1 MRLEVIDAGQGPP
14 LVLLHGLFG
23 SARNWGAVQK
33 ALAQDYRV
41 IAMDLRN
48 HGASH
53 HMAGMGYAA
62 QASDIAETMAAL
74 GIGRAVVLGHS
85 MGGKAAMMLALTR
98 PDLVERLIIADIAPR
113 PYPPALRAVVAA
125 MQALPLHA
133 GLTRQEADQALRTA
147 VPEAPIRSFLLQNLR
162 FETSPPGWRI
172 GLAEI
177 AAAIPEIE
185 GFAPPAGAR
194 FEGPAL
200 AMAGALSP
208 YIRPE
213 DHAAFRVL
221 FPRISFANIP
231 RAGHWLHAE
240 NPEGFLAALREF
252 LAVSRSGDGGEFA

>member
-1 MRLEVIDAGQGPP
+1 MRLYVIEAGQGPP

-33 ALAQDYRV
+33 ALSTDYRV
-41 IAMDLRN
+41 VALDLRN
-48 HGASH
+48 HGASPH
-53 HMAGMGYAA
+53 APDMDYAA
-62 QASDIAETMAAL
+62 QAADVAETLAAL
-74 GIGRAVVLGHS
+74 DIERAVVLGHS

-98 PDLVERLIIADIAPR
+98 PELVTRLIIADIAPR

-125 MQALPLHA
+125 MQALPRYA
-133 GLTRQEADQALRTA
+133 GLTRQEADLALRTA

-162 FETSPPGWRI
+162 FETAPPSWRI

-177 AAAIPEIE
+177 AAAMAEIE
-185 GFAPPAGAR
+185 DFAPAAGAR
-194 FEGPAL
+194 FDGPAL

-208 YIRPE
+208 YIRAE
-213 DHAAFRVL
+213 DHAAFRAL
-221 FPRISFANIP
+221 FPSIAFASIP

-252 LAVSRSGDGGEFA
+252 LAA

>member
-1 MRLEVIDAGQGPP
+1 MRLHTLEAGQGPP

-33 ALAQDYRV
+33 ALASDYRV
-41 IAMDLRN
+41 VALDLRN
-48 HGASH
+48 HGASPH
-53 HMAGMGYAA
+53 APAMDYAA
-62 QASDIAETMAAL
+62 QAADIAETLATL
-74 GIGRAVVLGHS
+74 GIERAVVLGHS

-98 PDLVERLIIADIAPR
+98 PELIERLIIADIAPR

-133 GLTRQEADQALRTA
+133 GLTRQEADQALRHA

-162 FETSPPGWRI
+162 FEAAPPSWRI

-177 AAAIPEIE
+177 AAAMPEIE
-185 GFAPPAGAR
+185 DFAPPPGAQ
-194 FEGPAL
+194 FEGSAL

-208 YIRPE
+208 YIRTE
-213 DHAAFRVL
+213 DHAAFRAL
-221 FPRISFANIP
+221 FPRISFASIP

-240 NPEGFLAALREF
+240 NPQGFSAALEEF
-252 LAVSRSGDGGEFA
+252 LASD

>member
-1 MRLEVIDAGQGPP
+1 MLLNVMEAGQGPP

-33 ALAQDYRV
+33 VLSTDYRV
-41 IAMDLRN
+41 VALDLRN
-48 HGASH
+48 HGASPH
-53 HMAGMGYAA
+53 APGMDYAA
-62 QASDIAETMAAL
+62 QAADVAETLATL
-74 GIGRAVVLGHS
+74 GIERAVVLGHS
-85 MGGKAAMMLALTR
+85 MGGKAAMMLALMR
-98 PDLVERLIIADIAPR
+98 PELVSRLIIADIAPR

-133 GLTRQEADQALRTA
+133 GLTRQEADQALRSA

-162 FETSPPGWRI
+162 FETAPPSWRI

-177 AAAIPEIE
+177 AAALPEIE
-185 GFAPPAGAR
+185 DFAPPPSAR

-208 YIRPE
+208 YIRTE
-213 DHAAFRVL
+213 DHPAFRAL
-221 FPRISFANIP
+221 FPRISFASIP

-240 NPEGFLAALREF
+240 NPEGSLAALKEFLAA
-252 LAVSRSGDGGEFA
+252 

>member
-1 MRLEVIDAGQGPP
+1 MRLNVIEAGQGAP

-33 ALAQDYRV
+33 ALATDYRV
-41 IAMDLRN
+41 VALDLRN
-48 HGASH
+48 HGASPH
-53 HMAGMGYAA
+53 ASGMDYAS
-62 QASDIAETMAAL
+62 QAADVAETLAVL
-74 GIGRAVVLGHS
+74 GVERAVVLGHS

-98 PDLVERLIIADIAPR
+98 PELVSRLIIADIAPR

-133 GLTRQEADQALRTA
+133 CLTRQEADHALRGA
-147 VPEAPIRSFLLQNLR
+147 VPEAPIRSFLLLNLR
-162 FETSPPGWRI
+162 FETAPPSWRI

-177 AAAIPEIE
+177 AAAMPEIE
-185 GFAPPAGAR
+185 AFAPPPGAQ

-208 YIRPE
+208 YIRAE
-213 DHAAFRVL
+213 DHAAFRAL
-221 FPRISFANIP
+221 FPRISFAIIP

-240 NPEGFLAALREF
+240 NPEGFLAELRDF
-252 LAVSRSGDGGEFA
+252 LSA

>member
-1 MRLEVIDAGQGPP
+1 MRLQAQEAGQGPP

-33 ALAQDYRV
+33 ALADEYRV
-41 IAMDLRN
+41 VALDLRN
-48 HGASH
+48 HGASPH
-53 HMAGMGYAA
+53 AQGMDYAV
-62 QASDIAETMAAL
+62 QAEDVAETLTTL
-74 GIGRAVVLGHS
+74 GIERTALLGQS
-85 MGGKAAMMLALTR
+85 MGGKVAMMLALTR
-98 PDLVERLIIADIAPR
+98 PALVEHLIVADIAPR

-125 MQALPLHA
+125 MQALPMHA
-133 GLTRQEADQALRTA
+133 ALTRQEADQALRVT

-177 AAAIPEIE
+177 AAAMPEIE
-185 GFAPPAGAR
+185 DFAPPSGAR

-208 YIRPE
+208 YIRAA
-213 DHAAFRVL
+213 DHTAFRAL
-221 FPRISFANIP
+221 FPCISFISIP

-240 NPEGFLAALREF
+240 NPEGFLTELRDF
-252 LAVSRSGDGGEFA
+252 LSA